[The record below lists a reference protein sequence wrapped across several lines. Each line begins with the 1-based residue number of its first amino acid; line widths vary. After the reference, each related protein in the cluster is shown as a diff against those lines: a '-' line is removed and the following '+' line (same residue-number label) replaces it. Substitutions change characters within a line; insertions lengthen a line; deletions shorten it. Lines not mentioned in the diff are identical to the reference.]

1 MKLYYIILLLIKIKI
16 LELIPIIRNNFLNTV
31 YISQLLGSSMF
42 GLCMWLRLDSNFQ
55 EWVNF
60 LEIYEFYIGIYI
72 LLAASIFIVVITFI
86 GCGVALMEHILG
98 LYIVRHMY
106 IRIIIIIISL
116 KNSLN
121 IYEKHRISS
130 ASWEIILLH
139 IFFFHTKDTL
149 KIVFIFQVCRIAI
162 IFLYPRL
169 GRNRNSPRL
178 FNLRQ

>member
-1 MKLYYIILLLIKIKI
+1 
-16 LELIPIIRNNFLNTV
+16 
-31 YISQLLGSSMF
+31 MF
-42 GLCMWLRLDSNFQ
+42 GLCMWLRLDPNFQ

-106 IRIIIIIISL
+106 IRIIIIISL

-121 IYEKHRISS
+121 IYQKHRIPHFLRNNFITYFKL
-130 ASWEIILLH
+130 EKNILYV
-139 IFFFHTKDTL
+139 HTKDAL

-169 GRNRNSPRL
+169 GRNRNPPRL